1 MAEFGS
7 FKANFEK
14 RYFFVN
20 FGCKKSK
27 INYKNLMVKIGV
39 PKETY
44 PGETRVAIIPA
55 NVQQFKKI
63 GAEVI
68 IESGAGEKAGFTDAE
83 YLEKGAQVVKTR
95 KEVFENAD
103 VILQVRALGANP
115 EMGKKDIAL
124 MREGQI
130 LIGFMEPFFAK
141 DLVEEV
147 AKKGVISFALE
158 LLPRTSRAQSMDVL
172 SSMATISGYKA
183 VLLAASH
190 LPKMFPMLTTAAGT
204 VLPANVFVI
213 GAGVAG
219 LQAIATARRLG
230 AVVKAYDI
238 RPATKQEVES
248 LGAKFVELGLE
259 SQEAED
265 KGGYARDMG
274 EEFYRKQREML
285 TKVVAE
291 SDVVIS
297 TAAVPGKKAPILI
310 TEDMVKNMKPGSV
323 IVDLAA
329 ERGGNC
335 ELTKPGE
342 VIEKYG
348 VTIIGPVNVP
358 ATVPYHASQMYSKNI
373 TNFCMLFIKNGEI
386 NINLNDDILSS
397 TLLTKDG
404 KLTNPIFD

>member
-1 MAEFGS
+1 M
-7 FKANFEK
+7 
-14 RYFFVN
+14 
-20 FGCKKSK
+20 
-27 INYKNLMVKIGV
+27 IKIGV

-44 PGETRVAIIPA
+44 PGETRVALIPA
-55 NVQQFKKI
+55 NVPNFKKM

-68 IESGAGEKAGFTDAE
+68 VESGAGEKAGYPDSE
-83 YLEKGAQVVKTR
+83 YLEKGAQIVKSR
-95 KEVFENAD
+95 EEVFSNSN

-115 EMGKKDIAL
+115 VEGKKDIAL
-124 MREGQI
+124 LKDGQI

-141 DLVEEV
+141 DLIEEV

-183 VLLAASH
+183 VLIAASY

-204 VLPANVFVI
+204 ILPANVFVI

-230 AVVKAYDI
+230 AVVRAYDI

-265 KGGYARDMG
+265 KRGYAKDMG
-274 EEFYRKQREML
+274 EEFYRRQREML
-285 TKVVAE
+285 TKIIAE

-297 TAAVPGKKAPILI
+297 TASVPGKKAPILI
-310 TEDMVKNMKPGSV
+310 TEEMVKGMKPGSV
-323 IVDLAA
+323 IVDLSA

-342 VIEKYG
+342 IVEKYG
-348 VTIIGPVNVP
+348 VKIIGPVNVP
-358 ATVPYHASQMYSKNI
+358 ATLPYHASQMYSKNI
-373 TNFCMLFIKNGEI
+373 TNFCSLFIKNGEI

-404 KLTNPIFD
+404 KLTNSIFD

>member
-1 MAEFGS
+1 M
-7 FKANFEK
+7 
-14 RYFFVN
+14 
-20 FGCKKSK
+20 
-27 INYKNLMVKIGV
+27 IKIGV

-44 PGETRVAIIPA
+44 PGETRVALIPA
-55 NVQQFKKI
+55 DIQNFKKF
-63 GAEVI
+63 GAEVL
-68 IESGAGEKAGFTDAE
+68 IEAGAGEKAGYPDSE

-95 KEVFENAD
+95 EEVFSKAD

-115 EMGKKDIAL
+115 VEGKKDIAL
-124 MREGQI
+124 LRDGQV

-141 DLVEEV
+141 DLIEEV
-147 AKKGVISFALE
+147 AKKGVVSFALE

-183 VLLAASH
+183 VLIAASY

-204 VLPANVFVI
+204 ILPANVFVI

-219 LQAIATARRLG
+219 LKAIATARRLG

-265 KGGYARDMG
+265 KRGYAKDMG

-285 TKVVAE
+285 TKVIAE

-297 TAAVPGKKAPILI
+297 TASVPGKKAPVLI
-310 TEDMVKNMKPGSV
+310 TEEMVKKMRPGSV

-342 VIEKYG
+342 VVERYG
-348 VTIIGPVNVP
+348 VKIIGPVNLP

-373 TNFCMLFIKNGEI
+373 TNFCLLLIKDGKI

-404 KLTNPIFD
+404 KLTNSIFD